1 MGDVREGRRR
11 CLMGAGLL
19 LGQHRSLPS
28 VEADKG
34 EEIVVYTLMNNLLKH
49 PQVSLFFFFLVTI
62 NVSSHKLTMRGC

>member
-28 VEADKG
+28 VEADKR
-34 EEIVVYTLMNNLLKH
+34 EEIVVGLSRCLHTDEQFVKT
-49 PQVSLFFFFLVTI
+49 PSSLFFFFFWLQ
-62 NVSSHKLTMRGC
+62 